1 MTKRVEISAVT
12 KGYGGNTVLKGV
24 DLTIE
29 AGEFAV
35 LLGPS
40 GSGKSTL
47 LRLVGG
53 LEKIDTGEIRFDGK
67 VIASAKTHT
76 PPDRRDLSMVFQDFA
91 LWPHMNA
98 LENVS
103 FALERYEKDAKVRR
117 RLSGEM
123 LERVGLA
130 SKAERFPSNL
140 SGGEQQRLSLARALV
155 ARPSLILFDEPL
167 SSLDADLKERL
178 RIEIS
183 ELTRQVGSGAL
194 YITHDQSE
202 AFALA
207 DRVAL
212 LNDGELIQVDQPE
225 AIYRNPATPFV
236 AHFTGVAGEID
247 GEVIGWKDDL
257 NVLVATK
264 AGTVL
269 AKRCGGLEK
278 RSKQVRLMLRGSAA
292 RINKSTNGADG
303 VMNGRV
309 VDVAFRGRGYDH
321 VIEVTGGTR
330 LVGIF
335 AHDRWERD
343 DIVHLTLTADQTLAF
358 PIEDAIIDLDSLAI
372 NGVVA

>member
-1 MTKRVEISAVT
+1 MTKRVEVAAVT
-12 KGYGGNTVLKGV
+12 KSYGGSAVLKGI

-53 LEKIDTGEIRFDGK
+53 LEKIDSGEIRFDGK
-67 VIASAKTHT
+67 VIASSKTHT

-117 RLSGEM
+117 RLSAEM
-123 LERVGLA
+123 LERVGLS
-130 SKAERFPSNL
+130 SKADRFPSNL

-183 ELTRQVGSGAL
+183 ELTREVGSGAL

-212 LNDGELIQVDQPE
+212 LNDGQLIQVDAPE
-225 AIYRNPATPFV
+225 VIYRNPATPFV
-236 AHFTGVAGEID
+236 AHFTGVAGEMD
-247 GEVIGWKDDL
+247 GEIVGWRDDQS
-257 NVLVATK
+257 VMVATK
-264 AGTVL
+264 AGTIL
-269 AKRCGGLEK
+269 AKGCGGLEK

-292 RINKSTNGADG
+292 RINKSTSGADG
-303 VMNGRV
+303 VVSGRV

-321 VIEVTGGTR
+321 VIELIGGTR

-335 AHDRWERD
+335 AHDRWDRD
-343 DIVHLTLTADQTLAF
+343 DQVQITLSADQTLAF
-358 PIEDAIIDLDSLAI
+358 PIDKDIIDLDSLAVD
-372 NGVVA
+372 GAVA

>member
-1 MTKRVEISAVT
+1 MTKRVEISAVS
-12 KGYGGNTVLKGV
+12 KRYGGNTVLKGV

-53 LEKIDTGEIRFDGK
+53 LEKIDSGEISFDGK
-67 VIASAKTHT
+67 VIASAKVHT

-103 FALERYEKDAKVRR
+103 FALERYEKDTKVRR

-130 SKAERFPSNL
+130 SKADRFPSNL

-183 ELTRQVGSGAL
+183 ELTRQVGSAAL

-212 LNDGELIQVDQPE
+212 LNEGELVQVDQPE
-225 AIYRNPATPFV
+225 AIYRNPSTPFV

-247 GEVIGWKDDL
+247 GEVVAWKDDQ

-264 AGTVL
+264 AGTVT

-303 VMNGRV
+303 VINGRV

-335 AHDRWERD
+335 AHDRWERND
-343 DIVHLTLTADQTLAF
+343 VVHLTLTADQTLAF
-358 PIEDAIIDLDSLAI
+358 PIEDAIIDLDALAVD
-372 NGVVA
+372 GVVA

>member
-1 MTKRVEISAVT
+1 MTKRIEIKTVSKA
-12 KGYGGNTVLKGV
+12 YGGTNVLEGI

-53 LEKIDTGEIRFDGK
+53 LEKIDAGEIRFDGK
-67 VIASAKTHT
+67 LIASPKVHT

-103 FALERYEKDAKVRR
+103 FALERYEKDSKVRR
-117 RLSGEM
+117 RQSGEM

-130 SKAERFPSNL
+130 SKAARFPSNL

-212 LNDGELIQVDQPE
+212 LNDGKLIQVDKPE
-225 AIYRNPATPFV
+225 VIYRSPATPFV
-236 AHFTGVAGEID
+236 AHFTGIAGELEGEIID
-247 GEVIGWKDDL
+247 WCDDASVI
-257 NVLVATK
+257 VATR
-264 AGTVL
+264 AGTVV
-269 AKRCGGLEK
+269 AKRCGSIDAH
-278 RSKQVRLMLRGSAA
+278 SKYVRIMLRGSAA
-292 RINKSTNGADG
+292 KINKSTNGGDG
-303 VMNGRV
+303 TLNGRV

-321 VIEVTGGTR
+321 VIEVSGGTR

-343 DIVHLTLTADQTLAF
+343 DLVHLTLNADQTLAF
-358 PIEDAIIDLDSLAI
+358 PSDDAVIDLDLLAAD
-372 NGVVA
+372 GQVA

>member
-1 MTKRVEISAVT
+1 MTKRIEISAVT
-12 KGYGGNTVLKGV
+12 KAYGASPVLKGI

-53 LEKIDTGEIRFDGK
+53 LEKIDSGEIRFDGK
-67 VIASAKTHT
+67 VMASAKNHT

-103 FALERYEKDAKVRR
+103 FALERYEKDSKVRR
-117 RLSGEM
+117 RLSSEM

-130 SKAERFPSNL
+130 SKADRFPSNL

-225 AIYRNPATPFV
+225 VIYRNPATPFV

-247 GEVIGWKDDL
+247 GEVIGWRDDQS
-257 NVLVATK
+257 VLVSTK
-264 AGTVL
+264 AGTVV

-303 VMNGRV
+303 VLNGRV

-343 DIVHLTLTADQTLAF
+343 DLVHLTLSADQTLAF
-358 PIEDAIIDLDSLAI
+358 PMEEAVIDLEAL
-372 NGVVA
+372 VADEVDA